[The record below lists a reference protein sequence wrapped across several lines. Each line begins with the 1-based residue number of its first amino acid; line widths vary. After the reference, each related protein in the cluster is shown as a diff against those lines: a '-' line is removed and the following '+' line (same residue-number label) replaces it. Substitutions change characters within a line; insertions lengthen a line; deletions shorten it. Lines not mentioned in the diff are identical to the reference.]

1 MIKITCDN
9 CGKEIEKID
18 LVIEQWE
25 AKKAPLQLLV
35 DKYNE
40 INYGK

>member
-1 MIKITCDN
+1 VISYDITAIIEEIK
-9 CGKEIEKID
+9 KID
-18 LVIEQWE
+18 SVIEQWE

-40 INYGK
+40 IA